1 MFYEAELHFLQQ
13 FLKNIHIHCTIETT
27 HTLSGAQM
35 DLGLRS
41 MLGLGSSYPIYYEK
55 LSGILHGNCIYR
67 IEDEF
72 YCNYFFLQLPDT
84 SETTYMVIG
93 PFLIREIKQPALLK
107 FCEDLNR
114 PPQYLPTFEKFFSAV
129 PLLADDTLLLTLL
142 HTFAEKIWDGAVNFS
157 MEVLSS
163 HEHNNEYILPST
175 AAPAS
180 EITDDSFSMQALEH
194 RYAVENDFLQA
205 VTQGKVHKAE
215 MYINGLSGS
224 YMEQRTS
231 DSLRNTKNYTIIMN
245 TLLRKAAERGSVHP
259 LHLDRISSDYA
270 RKIEMLTSQDA
281 CHKLQKEMV
290 RKYCLLVKNH
300 SMKNYSLLIQKAITR
315 IDSDLTADLSLK
327 SIAKLLNVNPSYLS
341 NQFKKETGNT
351 LTDYVNKK
359 KVEHAIL
366 LLNSTPLQVQT
377 IAQHC
382 GIPDVNYFT
391 KLFKKYIQKT
401 PKEYM
406 DSIHKG

>member
-1 MFYEAELHFLQQ
+1 MFYQSELQFLQQ
-13 FLKNIHIHCTIETT
+13 FLNNIHIHCTLETAA
-27 HTLSGAQM
+27 TLPVAQM
-35 DLGLRS
+35 DLGLRE
-41 MLGLGSSYPIYYEK
+41 MLGIGSSYPIYADMIK
-55 LSGILHGNCIYR
+55 DTLHGNCIYR

-72 YCNYFFLQLPDT
+72 YCNYFFFQLPDMA
-84 SETTYMVIG
+84 ETTYMIMG
-93 PFLIREIKQPALLK
+93 PFLTREIKQSALLK
-107 FCEDLNR
+107 LCEDLSL
-114 PPQYLPTFEKFFSAV
+114 PPQFLTTFEKYFSAV

-142 HTFAEKIWDGAVNFS
+142 HTFAEKIWDGATHFS
-157 MEVLSS
+157 MEVISREVNSDYLLS
-163 HEHNNEYILPST
+163 
-175 AAPAS
+175 AAPTPNP
-180 EITDDSFSMQALEH
+180 EHMDDSFSMQALEH

-205 VTQGKVHKAE
+205 VTQGKIHKAE
-215 MYINGLSGS
+215 MFVNGLTGS
-224 YMEQRTS
+224 YMEQRTT
-231 DSLRNTKNYTIIMN
+231 DSLRNIKNYTIIMN
-245 TLLRKAAERGSVHP
+245 TLLRKAAEKGSVHP

-270 RKIEMLTSQDA
+270 RKIEMLTSQEA
-281 CHKLQKEMV
+281 CHRLQKEMV

-327 SIAKLLNVNPSYLS
+327 AIAGLLNVNPSYLS
-341 NQFKKETGNT
+341 NQFKKETGST

-366 LLNSTPLQVQT
+366 LLNSTPLQIQT

-401 PKEYM
+401 PKEYR

>member
-1 MFYEAELHFLQQ
+1 MFYDAELQFIQQ
-13 FLKNIHIHCTIETT
+13 FMKNIHIHCVIETS
-27 HTLSGAQM
+27 HTLPNAQM
-35 DLGLRS
+35 DLGLRE
-41 MLGLGSSYPIYYEK
+41 MLGLGYAYHSYSNM
-55 LSGILHGNCIYR
+55 LGDTLHGNCIYR

-72 YCNYFFLQLPDT
+72 YCNYYFLQLPDT
-84 SETTYMVIG
+84 PIITYLIIG
-93 PFLIREIKQPALLK
+93 PFLTREIKQPTLLK
-107 FCEDLNR
+107 LCEDLSLA
-114 PPQYLPTFEKFFSAV
+114 PQFLSTFEKYFSAI

-142 HTFAEKIWDGAVNFS
+142 HTFAEKIWDGATHFT
-157 MEVLSS
+157 MEVLS
-163 HEHNNEYILPST
+163 NETTTEYFTSATTTTTPDNI
-175 AAPAS
+175 
-180 EITDDSFSMQALEH
+180 DDSFSMQALEH

-205 VTQGKVHKAE
+205 VTQGNVHKAE
-215 MYINGLSGS
+215 MSVNGLSGS
-224 YMEQRTS
+224 HMEQRTT

-245 TLLRKAAERGSVHP
+245 TLLRKAAEKGSVHP

-270 RKIEMLTSQDA
+270 RKIEMLTSQEA
-281 CHKLQKEMV
+281 CYRLQKEMV

-327 SIAKLLNVNPSYLS
+327 TIAALLNVNPSYLS

-366 LLNSTPLQVQT
+366 LLNSTPLQIQT

-401 PKEYM
+401 PKEYR